1 MRKTF
6 CLVFLFMF
14 ILAGCN
20 SFHQNAIIDWVDFV
34 KWDGIEYDGIYN
46 GVLADESYI
55 NKKIGEVKFKVAD
68 NVSDPEYKLKN
79 GDAAF
84 HKKGTPIYSIK
95 DNTDIIAVKSTLAIN
110 GYSVYFS
117 REGQKKHWRFQDM
130 PIDQVNKMEI
140 YLVQPSNTR
149 KLLSQIKSS
158 DQINR
163 FIQILKNSKDSPHF
177 QPNVEKGDPLYYQIV
192 FYTGEPI
199 AYLQSLQ
206 FDGTTYYW
214 FPDDTAVLS
223 NEIQEFLPK

>member
-1 MRKTF
+1 M
-6 CLVFLFMF
+6 
-14 ILAGCN
+14 
-20 SFHQNAIIDWVDFV
+20 

-163 FIQILKNSKDSPHF
+163 FIQILKIAKILPFSAKRRKRRSP
-177 QPNVEKGDPLYYQIV
+177 L
-192 FYTGEPI
+192 
-199 AYLQSLQ
+199 
-206 FDGTTYYW
+206 
-214 FPDDTAVLS
+214 LS
-223 NEIQEFLPK
+223 NSVLYGRTHCLLAEFTI